1 MSTVS
6 SSAPLA
12 AKASTSKT
20 KKGKGINYDSEAITK
35 PDEFLMITSSLA
47 QLSCSKILAS
57 SKFILY
63 HEISGADQDT
73 TYRAIDEDQAI
84 WGACYK
90 IKLSGGS
97 FFFANMIFGKPRP
110 RLDFGLEIWP
120 KGYR

>member
-73 TYRAIDEDQAI
+73 TYRAVDEDQAI
-84 WGACYK
+84 WGV
-90 IKLSGGS
+90 LQNQVVGGH
-97 FFFANMIFGKPRP
+97 FFSLPI
-110 RLDFGLEIWP
+110 
-120 KGYR
+120 

>member
-20 KKGKGINYDSEAITK
+20 KKGKGTNYDSKAITK

-47 QLSCSKILAS
+47 QLSFSKILAP

-73 TYRAIDEDQAI
+73 TYRAVDEDQAI
-84 WGACYK
+84 WGGTTKSSCRGA
-90 IKLSGGS
+90 
-97 FFFANMIFGKPRP
+97 FFFVANMIFGKPRP
-110 RLDFGLEIWP
+110 RLDFGHEIWP
-120 KGYR
+120 KGHR